1 MAGYVL
7 ADVDVTD
14 PDKFG
19 EYRDAVEPTVEK
31 YGGRYIVR
39 GGANEVVEGTWM
51 PNRLVVIQ
59 FESLERAK
67 EWYYSDEYRG
77 PMGLRHESAISNVVI
92 VEGV

>member
-1 MAGYVL
+1 MAGYVI

-14 PDKFG
+14 PGKFA

-31 YGGRYIVR
+31 YGGSYIVR
-39 GGANEVVEGTWM
+39 GGANEAVEGVWA
-51 PNRLVVIQ
+51 PNRLVVIK

-67 EWYYSDEYRG
+67 EWYYSDAYRG
-77 PMGLRHESAISNVVI
+77 PMGLRHESAVSNVVL